1 MRSAK
6 YKLDDRGPIDGT
18 FELIGFEMGIGR
30 NKGEIVKG
38 IIEEGDPIDLGFIM
52 QVIEGMKF
60 NSKTVNRLV
69 DTGVTELLDV
79 ATDKPEVITPLH
91 KGGANDVIIEPAKG

>member
-1 MRSAK
+1 MLTNGSRGTVLFAIGELHRMRSAK

-52 QVIEGMKF
+52 QVIEGM
-60 NSKTVNRLV
+60 
-69 DTGVTELLDV
+69 
-79 ATDKPEVITPLH
+79 
-91 KGGANDVIIEPAKG
+91 